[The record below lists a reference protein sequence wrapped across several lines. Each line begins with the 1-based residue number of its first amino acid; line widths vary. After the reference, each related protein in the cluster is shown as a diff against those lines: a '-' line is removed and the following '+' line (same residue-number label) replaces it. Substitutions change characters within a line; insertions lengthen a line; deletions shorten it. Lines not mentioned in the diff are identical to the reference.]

1 MTSIEMLSYI
11 RHGQH
16 LPWAGS
22 IFLIMVSGRDI
33 KCQVANLLPAAE
45 KKSKI
50 EAGVMIN

>member
-1 MTSIEMLSYI
+1 MLSYI
-11 RHGQH
+11 RHGQS
-16 LPWAGS
+16 LPRAGS

-33 KCQVANLLPAAE
+33 KCQVANLLPAAGK